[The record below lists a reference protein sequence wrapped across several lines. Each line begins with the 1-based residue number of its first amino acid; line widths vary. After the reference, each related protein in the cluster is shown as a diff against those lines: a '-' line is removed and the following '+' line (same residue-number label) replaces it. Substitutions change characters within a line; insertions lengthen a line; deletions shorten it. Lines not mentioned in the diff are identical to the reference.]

1 MGQPPRVSILLP
13 CLNARQFLDA
23 RIESLLAQTFSS
35 WEAIVLDS
43 HSTDGSW
50 EVFKSIASTDSRFRL
65 YQLPQDGLYAALNQ
79 GMELARGEFLHI
91 ATCDDTMAP
100 EFLTEMLKACAQYP
114 KAGIAVCDLLFI
126 DRNGDKLLPADLI
139 GHLTARATENLLSL
153 DTVRTSVPGE
163 ICRHLN
169 YRPVPHDCLL
179 HFAGR
184 SVYCSLTQLVV
195 RMSSIEAVAPF
206 ETKIGSTADYEWL
219 LRLTAYA
226 GSVHLPKKLA
236 MWRYHGSQLSL
247 HRDDSRLRSMRVTGE
262 RTLRGICERQ
272 PHLLTRNDCEA
283 LLLPYKIL
291 MARSAIGRV
300 YRWFEAAI
308 RLLWMVFDRPAATWR
323 GLRRAR
329 FRFGTRRYSLL
340 PMILQ
345 GIGLAPSELNV
356 IRKRFTASQDGPCAS
371 AEEACYVDEG
381 PNK

>member
-50 EVFKSIASTDSRFRL
+50 EVFKSIASTDSRFL
-65 YQLPQDGLYAALNQ
+65 LHQLPQDGLYAALNR

-114 KAGIAVCDLLFI
+114 KAGIAVCDVLFI

-139 GHLTARATENLLSL
+139 GHLTVRATENLLSL

-195 RMSSIEAVAPF
+195 RMSSIKTVAPF
-206 ETKIGSTADYEWL
+206 ETKIGSIADYEWL
-219 LRLTAYA
+219 LRLTACA
-226 GSVHLPKKLA
+226 GSVHLPRKLA
-236 MWRYHGSQLSL
+236 MWRYHGNQLSL
-247 HRDDSRLRSMRVTGE
+247 RRDESRLGSMKAAGE

-272 PHLLTRNDCEA
+272 PRQLTRNDCEA
-283 LLLPYKIL
+283 FLLPYKTL
-291 MARSAIGRV
+291 LAGSAIKRLGC
-300 YRWFEAAI
+300 WFEALVH
-308 RLLWMVFDRPAATWR
+308 LLWMFFERPAAT
-323 GLRRAR
+323 LRALGRAR
-329 FRFGTRRYSLL
+329 FRFGTRRYSLI
-340 PMILQ
+340 PMIFQ
-345 GIGLAPSELNV
+345 GIGLAPTELDASERPIEKV
-356 IRKRFTASQDGPCAS
+356 MFPERDISGKI
-371 AEEACYVDEG
+371 
-381 PNK
+381 

>member
-1 MGQPPRVSILLP
+1 MDRPLVSILLP
-13 CLNARQFLDA
+13 SLNACQFLDE
-23 RIESLLAQTFSS
+23 RIESLLTQSFSN

-43 HSTDGSW
+43 HSSDGSW
-50 EVFKSIASTDSRFRL
+50 EFFRSIASTDSRFRL
-65 YQLPQDGLYAALNQ
+65 YQVPRDGLYAALNRGVQ
-79 GMELARGEFLHI
+79 LASGEFLHI

-100 EFLTEMLKACAQYP
+100 EFLTDMLKAYAQCP
-114 KAGIAVCDLLFI
+114 RAGIAVCDLLFI
-126 DRNGDKLLPADLI
+126 DGNGDELSPADLI
-139 GHLTARATENLLSL
+139 GHFTVRATKDLLSL

-169 YRPVPHDCLL
+169 YRPAPHDCLL

-195 RMSSIEAVAPF
+195 RMSSVKAVAPF
-206 ETKIGSTADYEWL
+206 ETKIGSIADYEWL
-219 LRLTAYA
+219 LRLTAHA
-226 GSVHLPKKLA
+226 GSVHLPRKLA

-247 HRDDSRLRSMRVTGE
+247 HRDDSRLGSMRVIGE

-272 PHLLTRNDCEA
+272 PHLLNRNDCEA

-291 MARSAIGRV
+291 MARSTIGRV

-323 GLRRAR
+323 GLRRAK

-340 PMILQ
+340 PMIFQ

-356 IRKRFTASQDGPCAS
+356 IGNRFAASQDGLRVS
-371 AEEACYVDEG
+371 AEETCYVDEA

>member
-1 MGQPPRVSILLP
+1 MGRPLVSILLP
-13 CLNARQFLDA
+13 SLNACQFLDA
-23 RIESLLAQTFSS
+23 RIESLLTQSFSN

-43 HSTDGSW
+43 HSSDGSW
-50 EVFKSIASTDSRFRL
+50 EFFKSIASTDSRFRL
-65 YQLPQDGLYAALNQ
+65 YQVPRDGLYAALNR
-79 GMELARGEFLHI
+79 GMQLASGEFLHI

-100 EFLTEMLKACAQYP
+100 AFLTDMLKAYAQCP
-114 KAGIAVCDLLFI
+114 GAGIAVCDLLFI
-126 DRNGDKLLPADLI
+126 DRNGDELSPADLI
-139 GHLTARATENLLSL
+139 GHLTVRATKDLLSL

-169 YRPVPHDCLL
+169 YRPAPHDCLL

-195 RMSSIEAVAPF
+195 RMSSVKAVAPF
-206 ETKIGSTADYEWL
+206 ETKIGSIADYEWL
-219 LRLTAYA
+219 LRLTAHA
-226 GSVHLPKKLA
+226 GSVHLPRKLA
-236 MWRYHGSQLSL
+236 MWRYHGNQLSL
-247 HRDDSRLRSMRVTGE
+247 HRDDSRLGSMRVMGE

-272 PHLLTRNDCEA
+272 PRLLTRNDCEA

-323 GLRRAR
+323 GLRRAK

-345 GIGLAPSELNV
+345 GIGLAPKRAHV
-356 IRKRFTASQDGPCAS
+356 IR
-371 AEEACYVDEG
+371 
-381 PNK
+381 

>member
-50 EVFKSIASTDSRFRL
+50 EFFKSIASTDSRFRL
-65 YQLPQDGLYAALNQ
+65 YQIPQDGLYAAVNR

-100 EFLTEMLKACAQYP
+100 EFLTEMLKACDQYP
-114 KAGIAVCDLLFI
+114 EAGIAVCDLLFI
-126 DRNGDKLLPADLI
+126 DRNGDKLLPGDLI
-139 GHLTARATENLLSL
+139 GHLTAHATKDLLSL

-195 RMSSIEAVAPF
+195 RISSIKAVAPF
-206 ETKIGSTADYEWL
+206 ETKIGSIADYEWL
-219 LRLTAYA
+219 LRLTACA
-226 GSVHLPKKLA
+226 GSVHLPRKLA
-236 MWRYHGSQLSL
+236 MWRYHGNQLSL
-247 HRDDSRLRSMRVTGE
+247 RRDESRLGSMKAAGE
-262 RTLRGICERQ
+262 RTLWEICERQ
-272 PHLLTRNDCEA
+272 PCQLTRNDCEA
-283 LLLPYKIL
+283 FLLPYKTL
-291 MARSAIGRV
+291 LAGSAIKRLGC
-300 YRWFEAAI
+300 WFEALI
-308 RLLWMVFDRPAATWR
+308 HLLWMFFERPAAT
-323 GLRRAR
+323 LRALGRAR
-329 FRFGTRRYSLL
+329 FRFGTRRYSLI
-340 PMILQ
+340 PMIFQ
-345 GIGLAPSELNV
+345 GIGLAPAKLGARERPTEKVMFPERDISGK
-356 IRKRFTASQDGPCAS
+356 I
-371 AEEACYVDEG
+371 
-381 PNK
+381 

>member
-1 MGQPPRVSILLP
+1 MGRPLVSILLP
-13 CLNARQFLDA
+13 SLNACQFLDA
-23 RIESLLAQTFSS
+23 RIESLLTQTFSN

-43 HSTDGSW
+43 HSSDGSW
-50 EVFKSIASTDSRFRL
+50 EFFKSIASTDSRFRL
-65 YQLPQDGLYAALNQ
+65 YQVPRDGLYAALNR
-79 GMELARGEFLHI
+79 GMQLASGEFLHI

-100 EFLTEMLKACAQYP
+100 EFLTDMLNAYAQCP
-114 KAGIAVCDLLFI
+114 GAGIAVCDLLFI

-139 GHLTARATENLLSL
+139 GHLTVRATKDLLSL

-169 YRPVPHDCLL
+169 YRPAPHDCLL

-195 RMSSIEAVAPF
+195 RMSSVKAVAPF
-206 ETKIGSTADYEWL
+206 ETKIGSIADYEWL
-219 LRLTAYA
+219 IRLTAHT
-226 GSVHLPKKLA
+226 GSVHLPRKLA
-236 MWRYHGSQLSL
+236 MWRYHGNQLSL
-247 HRDDSRLRSMRVTGE
+247 HRDDSRPVSMKVMGG

-272 PHLLTRNDCEA
+272 PRLLTRNDCEA

-308 RLLWMVFDRPAATWR
+308 RLSRMVFDRPAATWR
-323 GLRRAR
+323 GLRQAK

-340 PMILQ
+340 PMIFQ
-345 GIGLAPSELNV
+345 GIALAPKRAQCHSVNV
-356 IRKRFTASQDGPCAS
+356 MMGPPRKQSAALRNCAL
-371 AEEACYVDEG
+371 
-381 PNK
+381 

>member
-1 MGQPPRVSILLP
+1 MSRPLVSILLP
-13 CLNARQFLDA
+13 SLNACQFLDE
-23 RIESLLAQTFSS
+23 RIESLLTQSFSN

-43 HSTDGSW
+43 HSSDGSW
-50 EVFKSIASTDSRFRL
+50 EFFKSIASTDSRFRL
-65 YQLPQDGLYAALNQ
+65 HQVPRDGLYAALNR
-79 GMELARGEFLHI
+79 GMQLASGEFLHI

-100 EFLTEMLKACAQYP
+100 EFLTDMLKAYAQCP
-114 KAGIAVCDLLFI
+114 RAGVAVCDLLFI
-126 DRNGDKLLPADLI
+126 DRNGDELSPADLI
-139 GHLTARATENLLSL
+139 GHFTVRATKDLLSL

-169 YRPVPHDCLL
+169 YRPAPHDCLL

-195 RMSSIEAVAPF
+195 RMSSVKAVAPF
-206 ETKIGSTADYEWL
+206 ETKIGSIADYEWL
-219 LRLTAYA
+219 LRLTAHA
-226 GSVHLPKKLA
+226 GSVHLPRKLA
-236 MWRYHGSQLSL
+236 MWRYHGNQLSL
-247 HRDDSRLRSMRVTGE
+247 HRDDSRLGSMRVIGE

-291 MARSAIGRV
+291 MAICRV

-323 GLRRAR
+323 GLRRAK

-371 AEEACYVDEG
+371 AEETCYVDEG

>member
-1 MGQPPRVSILLP
+1 MVRPLVSILLP
-13 CLNARQFLDA
+13 SLNAYQFLEE
-23 RIESLLAQTFSS
+23 RIESLLTQSFSN

-43 HSTDGSW
+43 HSSDGSW
-50 EVFKSIASTDSRFRL
+50 EFFKSIASTDSRFRL
-65 YQLPQDGLYAALNQ
+65 YQIPRDGLYAALNR
-79 GMELARGEFLHI
+79 GMQLASGEFLHI
-91 ATCDDTMAP
+91 ATCDDTMVP
-100 EFLTEMLKACAQYP
+100 GFLTDMLKAYAQCP
-114 KAGIAVCDLLFI
+114 RAGIAVCDLLFI
-126 DRNGDKLLPADLI
+126 DRNGDELSPADLI
-139 GHLTARATENLLSL
+139 GHFTVRATKDLLSL

-169 YRPVPHDCLL
+169 YRPAPHDCLL

-195 RMSSIEAVAPF
+195 RMSSVKAVAPF
-206 ETKIGSTADYEWL
+206 ETKIGSIADYEWL
-219 LRLTAYA
+219 LRLTAHA
-226 GSVHLPKKLA
+226 GSVHLPRKLA

-323 GLRRAR
+323 GLRRAK

-356 IRKRFTASQDGPCAS
+356 IRKRFTASQDGPCIS
-371 AEEACYVDEG
+371 AEETCYVDEG

>member
-1 MGQPPRVSILLP
+1 MDRPLVSVLLP
-13 CLNARQFLDA
+13 SLNARQFLDV
-23 RIESLLAQTFSS
+23 RIESLLAQTFSN

-65 YQLPQDGLYAALNQ
+65 YQVPQDGLYAPLNR

-195 RMSSIEAVAPF
+195 RMSSIKAVAPF
-206 ETKIGSTADYEWL
+206 ETKIGSIADYEWL
-219 LRLTAYA
+219 LRLTACA
-226 GSVHLPKKLA
+226 GSVHLPRKLA
-236 MWRYHGSQLSL
+236 MWRYHGNQLSL
-247 HRDDSRLRSMRVTGE
+247 RRDESRLGSMKAAGE

-272 PHLLTRNDCEA
+272 PRQLTRNDCEA
-283 LLLPYKIL
+283 FLLPYKTL
-291 MARSAIGRV
+291 LAGSAIKRLGC
-300 YRWFEAAI
+300 WFEALVH
-308 RLLWMVFDRPAATWR
+308 LLWMFFERPAAT
-323 GLRRAR
+323 LRALGRAR
-329 FRFGTRRYSLL
+329 FRFGTRRYSLI
-340 PMILQ
+340 PMIFQ
-345 GIGLAPSELNV
+345 GIGLAPTELDASERPTEKV
-356 IRKRFTASQDGPCAS
+356 MFPERDISGKI
-371 AEEACYVDEG
+371 
-381 PNK
+381 